1 MNLDAIF
8 QVLEH
13 LNDFEIIGYGGHIV
27 FQNKAQNISQAKHLQ
42 GRTFHGVSLHSEA
55 IAPIIKFHN

>member
-13 LNDFEIIGYGGHIV
+13 LNDFETIGYIGHFV
-27 FQNKAQNISQAKHLQ
+27 FFLK
-42 GRTFHGVSLHSEA
+42 
-55 IAPIIKFHN
+55 